1 MYSFLPCIYI
11 SLEKTGGLFDID
23 GTLPVLLVQFFLL
36 VQLLSFLLF
45 NPIQRIL
52 KQREEEIENNLKNA
66 RISLEEV
73 EKLQQKIRRITQVV
87 RERHQLRAKEIESK
101 RQTALILSKKYMEGE
116 LRQTRQTMVL
126 NYRKSASQAS
136 ELIPGVVDEINKYLK
151 VRPPIQHI

>member
-45 NPIQRIL
+45 NPIQKIL

-73 EKLQQKIRRITQVV
+73 EKLQQKIRRITQVI

-101 RQTALILSKKYMEGE
+101 RQTVLLLSKKYMEGE
-116 LRQTRQTMVL
+116 LRETRQSMVS
-126 NYRKSASQAS
+126 NYRTAASQAS
-136 ELIPGVVDEINKYLK
+136 ELIPRVVEELNKYLK

>member
-23 GTLPVLLVQFFLL
+23 GTLPVLLIQFFVL
-36 VQLLSFLLF
+36 VQLLSSLLF
-45 NPIQRIL
+45 TPIQKIL

-66 RISLEEV
+66 RLSLEEV
-73 EKLQQKIRRITQVV
+73 DKLQQKIRRITQVI
-87 RERHQLRAKEIESK
+87 RDRHQLRAKEIESK

-116 LRQTRQTMVL
+116 LRQTRQKML
-126 NYRKSASQAS
+126 LSYRTAATQAGN
-136 ELIPGVVDEINKYLK
+136 LIPSVTEEVNKYLK